1 MVSDYPE
8 CSIRFQS
15 PHTPSPTPFCN
26 SRSRRCSAQVR
37 YKVSSTVR
45 GPFAAAPGSPPSAGP
60 PPSFRHDESVIPDPL
75 ASEQSLRKSGIER
88 ATANRRR
95 KRRPSLTQL
104 GRFSSWRDTPL
115 PGLDACNCETSQ
127 RYHKLVCLPQRRRQR
142 LAQRFGTR
150 YLPQVLTWRRIF
162 CEGGQWRCPSKL
174 KSTASGTLST
184 TLPTRLSCPCCAMHS
199 A

>member
-104 GRFSSWRDTPL
+104 GRFSSWRETPL
-115 PGLDACNCETSQ
+115 PGLELATA
-127 RYHKLVCLPQRRRQR
+127 KRRKRIQNWFVFPSAGGALE
-142 LAQRFGTR
+142 LAH
-150 YLPQVLTWRRIF
+150 P
-162 CEGGQWRCPSKL
+162 
-174 KSTASGTLST
+174 
-184 TLPTRLSCPCCAMHS
+184 
-199 A
+199 